1 MYTSCEKKFNCFF
14 SSGLYPRGC
23 WKGSEIKRKKDKCVL
38 KTERGRDGWQQNQA
52 ELNCQ
57 LLSPTKTGELATP
70 LTDRQKNRRRRKKGI
85 GGEDDRVENMKRVGE
100 SAGGGD
106 DRRSPKANEGEDG
119 CRKH

>member
-1 MYTSCEKKFNCFF
+1 MKKILIVF
-14 SSGLYPRGC
+14 SAQVCTQECR
-23 WKGSEIKRKKDKCVL
+23 KGTEIKRKKDKCGL
-38 KTERGRDGWQQNQA
+38 KTERRERGSDGWQQNQA

-57 LLSPTKTGELATP
+57 LLSPRKTGELATP

-106 DRRSPKANEGEDG
+106 DRRSPKANEEEDG